1 MVCRLTARSTFLACL
16 VLLAA
21 AASCKK
27 EPAPTEGA
35 AAPAPTEKAAA
46 EPAPK
51 RYTSHYGR
59 FKVGD
64 FVKLKGA
71 SDTVQ
76 TREVT
81 KVDDKLVHVTS
92 TTVHKGQTLPGSTTP
107 YERYQDVAPTPAGG
121 GTRVGSETL
130 TIAGKQ
136 VPCEVWEL
144 KRGNMVVKT
153 WRSERLLGGV
163 AKVLTDDGSG
173 PKVTSEVVD
182 FKTSE

>member
-1 MVCRLTARSTFLACL
+1 MRNRTTAALCL
-16 VLLAA
+16 VLALAGCTKEQPPEPTTPAA
-21 AASCKK
+21 APGK
-27 EPAPTEGA
+27 PA
-35 AAPAPTEKAAA
+35 AAPAQE
-46 EPAPK
+46 
-51 RYTSHYGR
+51 RYLTHYGR

-71 SDTVQ
+71 SDSVQ

-81 KVDDKLVHVTS
+81 KIDDTMVHVTS
-92 TTVHKGQTLPGSTTP
+92 TVVHRGQTLPGSTTP
-107 YERYQDVAPTPAGG
+107 FERYQDFAPTPAGG
-121 GTRVGSETL
+121 GSRVGSETL

-144 KRGNMVVKT
+144 KRGNMTVKT
-153 WRSERLLGGV
+153 WRNERLLGGV
-163 AKVLTDDGSG
+163 AKVLSDDGSG